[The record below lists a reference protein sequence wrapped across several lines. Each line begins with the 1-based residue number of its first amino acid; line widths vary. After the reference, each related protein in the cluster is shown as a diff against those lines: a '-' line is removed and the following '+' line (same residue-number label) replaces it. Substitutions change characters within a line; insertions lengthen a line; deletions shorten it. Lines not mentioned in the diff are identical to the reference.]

1 MKNLI
6 LILFCLVSLSGKS
19 QQINKINYWTWSEF
33 HLKQEPQ
40 KWNRYDYSLYMPRY
54 YVAPTISFSLKLKY
68 MKPSNY
74 FFYREKKRVYKFIF

>member
-6 LILFCLVSLSGKS
+6 LIIFCLVSLSVKS

-40 KWNRYDYSLYMPRY
+40 KWNRYDYSVYMPRY